1 MNKNLFFGNMTKV
14 TLGPCTWAVA
24 YVRWPKHGY
33 IGTFLRAQLGFQKHE
48 KCKFSAIMTK
58 VWNEFYI
65 I

>member
-1 MNKNLFFGNMTKV
+1 MTKV
-14 TLGPCTWAVA
+14 TLGPCTWVVA

-58 VWNEFYI
+58 VWNEFHI